1 MAGEGAAPPRLAD
14 DVQASAMAQQHMLDD
29 GQPQAGAAGVRGA
42 AGVDP
47 VEALGETRDMPG
59 LDARAGVTHRQ
70 VRALLVA
77 PPADVH
83 LATVGGVL
91 DRVEHQA
98 GEGAAQLAV
107 ATPEPQLGVG
117 ARASRWTLCRRRS
130 TATGRLSAG

>member
-1 MAGEGAAPPRLAD
+1 TDRPKDAYGVRAILPRPEGRGLPRTGSIGRAFLRLARQLGQGKMAGEGAAPPRLAD

-70 VRALLVA
+70 VRALVVA

-91 DRVEHQA
+91 DRV
-98 GEGAAQLAV
+98 
-107 ATPEPQLGVG
+107 
-117 ARASRWTLCRRRS
+117 
-130 TATGRLSAG
+130 